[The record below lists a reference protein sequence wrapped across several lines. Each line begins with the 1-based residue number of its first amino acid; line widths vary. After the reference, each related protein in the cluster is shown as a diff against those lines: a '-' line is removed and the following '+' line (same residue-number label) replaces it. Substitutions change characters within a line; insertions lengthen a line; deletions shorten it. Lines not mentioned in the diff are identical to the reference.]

1 MNSTTTR
8 GQDSAWSKGA
18 RSLALSLLSAA
29 LLSAC
34 GDSPEQMIV
43 SAKSYLSN
51 NDSNAASIQLK
62 NALQE
67 DGSLVEARFLLG
79 RIHLEDGDI
88 PAAIKELQRALDLGY
103 SKTEVAPLLAR
114 ARVSGGEFDRVLADF
129 ADVKLDDASAQGR
142 LLGAIAEAQLG
153 TTKVADAIQTYQ
165 QALML
170 RAEDVNAGIGLAR
183 ARLFN
188 REPEAAEVA
197 IRAVIAHSP
206 DNGEAQATLS
216 DVLQV
221 QGKPEEAIKA
231 LEEAVRLRPAVT
243 AYHYALVSQLFRSA
257 RHDEAM
263 TRFEAMKKLAP
274 SHISTLYLQAF
285 IDARADRLPE
295 ARDGLMQVLKQ
306 SPDFLPAQLLA
317 GTVLLRLNDQAQ
329 ARTYLNSVLSRV
341 PGQELARTLLIN
353 SHLSAGEAPRA
364 LELLQP
370 LLERPLTDPR
380 LLGLAGQVFLA
391 SGELE
396 KAEDFLQ
403 RAATAAPE
411 DPQARLRLGA
421 IRMAGGDAA
430 GAFADFERASA
441 MDDNAIQADL
451 ALVATHLR
459 RGEFDKALE
468 AQERLE
474 RKAPQNPLV
483 HNLRGGV
490 MLGKGDVPAA
500 RAAFDQAL
508 ALNPD
513 YLAAAL
519 NLASLDIAEGKT
531 PGGLARIRAIADR
544 NEKSIEARLALA
556 DLQLATAAPPA
567 EVFAT
572 LERAEA
578 AAPGTI
584 PPALAIIYHHLRN
597 SAFPK
602 ALAAAQKLG
611 AAYPNDVRAI
621 DALARSQLAAG
632 DTQQAISSLNRLVT
646 LRPQATLPLIM
657 LADVQRGAKN
667 DAAAE
672 QALRKALAIR
682 PDAIDVQQRLVG
694 VMVDRGE
701 LEDALKI
708 ARAMQQQHAADPA
721 GYALEAG
728 VHAAAGRWADAV
740 TGYRQA
746 LERKAGGEVG
756 IRLHASLMR
765 AERTSEADKL
775 AADWLRQQPKDMT
788 MRGYLA
794 ERALG
799 EGRHAEAMGIFSR
812 MNEIS
817 PNNALV
823 LNNLAWA
830 ASQVK
835 DAKAL
840 EYAEQAQRLAPDNA
854 AILDTLGM
862 IQIDRGQT
870 EKGLGNLQRAVALGP
885 ELAPLRLNLAKS
897 YARLARKEEARKELN
912 TLLPKLKEGTPL
924 HKEAVELLNS
934 L

>member
-1 MNSTTTR
+1 MNSTTKGR
-8 GQDSAWSKGA
+8 QVSGWSKGA
-18 RSLALSLLSAA
+18 RSVALSLLSAA
-29 LLSAC
+29 LLGAC
-34 GDSPEQMIV
+34 GDSPAQMIA

-67 DGSLVEARFLLG
+67 DGNLVEARFLLG
-79 RIHLEDGDI
+79 RIHLEQGDI
-88 PAAIKELQRALDLGY
+88 PAAIKELQRAFDLGY
-103 SKTEVAPLLAR
+103 SKAEVVPLLAR
-114 ARVSGGEFDRVLADF
+114 ARVRGGEFDRVLADF

-142 LLGAIAEAQLG
+142 LLGAIADAQLG
-153 TTKVADAIQTYQ
+153 IAKLADAIQTYQ
-165 QALML
+165 KALAVS
-170 RAEDVNAGIGLAR
+170 AEDVDAGIGLAR
-183 ARLFN
+183 ARLLN
-188 REPEAAEVA
+188 REPDAAEAA

-216 DVLQV
+216 DVMQV

-231 LEEAVRLRPAVT
+231 LEEAVRLRPSVA

-257 RHDEAM
+257 RHEEAV
-263 TRFEAMKKLAP
+263 TRFEEMKKLAP
-274 SHISTLYLQAF
+274 NNISTLYLQAF
-285 IDARADRLPE
+285 IDARANRLPE
-295 ARDGLMQVLKQ
+295 ARDGLMRVLKQ

-329 ARTYLNSVLSRV
+329 ARSYLNSVLSRA

-353 SHLSAGEAPRA
+353 SHLAAGEAPRA

-380 LLGLAGQVFLA
+380 LLGLAGQVFVA
-391 SGELE
+391 NGDFE

-421 IRMAGGDAA
+421 MRMVGGDAA
-430 GAFADFERASA
+430 GAFADFESASA
-441 MDDNAIQADL
+441 MDGNAIQADL

-459 RGEFDKALE
+459 RGEFDKALQ

-474 RKAPQNPLV
+474 GKAPQNPLV
-483 HNLRGGV
+483 YNLRGGV
-490 MLGKGDVPAA
+490 MLGKNDVAAA
-500 RAAFDQAL
+500 RAAFDHAL

-519 NLASLDIAEGKT
+519 NLARLDIAQGKT
-531 PGGLARIRAIADR
+531 PEGIARVRAIADR
-544 NEKSIEARLALA
+544 NEKSVEARLALA
-556 DLQLATAAPPA
+556 DLQLATAATPA
-567 EVFAT
+567 EVFAS

-584 PPALAIIYHHLRN
+584 PPALAIIFHHLRN
-597 SAFPK
+597 GEIPK
-602 ALAAAQKLG
+602 ALTAAQKLG
-611 AAYPNDVRAI
+611 AAYPNDVRVI
-621 DALARSQLAAG
+621 DALTRSQLAAG
-632 DTQQAISSLNRLVT
+632 DTQQAISSLNRLAL
-646 LRPQATLPLIM
+646 LRPQATEPLTM
-657 LADVQRGAKN
+657 LADVHRGAKD

-672 QALRKALAIR
+672 QVLRKALAIR

-694 VMVDRGE
+694 VLAERGDVE
-701 LEDALKI
+701 GALKI
-708 ARAMQQQHAADPA
+708 ARAVQQQHAADPA

-728 VHAAAGRWADAV
+728 LHGLAGRWVDAV
-740 TGYRQA
+740 AGYRQA
-746 LERKAGGEVG
+746 LERKAGGDIG
-756 IRLHASLMR
+756 IRMHTSLMR
-765 AERTSEADKL
+765 AERKGEADKF
-775 AADWLRQQPKDMT
+775 AADWLRQQPKDMA

-799 EGRHAEAMGIFSR
+799 EGRYAEAMGIFAA
-812 MNEIS
+812 MNELS
-817 PNNALV
+817 PGNALV

-830 ASQVK
+830 ANQVK

-840 EYAEQAQRLAPDNA
+840 EYAEQAQRLAPDSP

-862 IQIDRGQT
+862 IQIDRGET
-870 EKGLGNLQRAVALGP
+870 DKGLANLQRAVTLGP

-897 YARLARKEEARKELN
+897 YARLTRKEDARKELN

-924 HKEAVELLNS
+924 HKEAIELLNS